1 LELVE
6 PEGERWQQYTWPY
19 GGAYSMFREHVD
31 FRQVGTVGLWYN
43 NLPAEGSVTCHLS
56 PIRGL
61 SVFMNK
67 LKNPSI
73 TIGGKTLVFPVEME
87 SGSYIEFNS
96 PTDCKHCSKEG
107 AVIAEVK
114 PQGDVPQL
122 APGVNEISFRCD
134 SPSEVNPRARVTVI
148 SQGDPL

>member
-1 LELVE
+1 VH
-6 PEGERWQQYTWPY
+6 TI
-19 GGAYSMFREHVD
+19 S
-31 FRQVGTVGLWYN
+31 LWYN
-43 NLPAEGSVTCHLS
+43 NLPPDGSVTCHLS

-67 LKNPSI
+67 VRNPSV
-73 TIGGKTLVFPVEME
+73 TIGGRTLVFPVEME

-96 PTDCKHCSKEG
+96 PTDCKHYSKEG
-107 AVIAEVK
+107 GLIGDVT

-122 APGVNEISFRCD
+122 TAGTNEASFRCEPTGD
-134 SPSEVNPRARVTVI
+134 VRPRARVTVI